1 MAALKIYS
9 VGMEIESMCS
19 KCKDATV
26 HMIEVIKNDIPT
38 RVLCKSC
45 HSSHRYRAPETAAV
59 ATTVTRK
66 KVSAKSTG
74 LKKTAAK
81 TAVTRTRKTVST
93 KTPEQRKWSRLCNK
107 FNIENPKE
115 YVMNEKFL
123 EHDAI
128 QHKKFGLGVVV
139 EILDPNKMSVAFEE
153 GIKTLV
159 HNR

>member
-1 MAALKIYS
+1 MAAFKIYT
-9 VGMEIESMCS
+9 VGSEIESMCS
-19 KCKDATV
+19 KCKAATV
-26 HMIEVIKNDIPT
+26 HVIEVIKNDIPT

-59 ATTVTRK
+59 AATITRK
-66 KVSAKSTG
+66 RATSKSTG
-74 LKKTAAK
+74 AKKTAAK
-81 TAVTRTRKTVST
+81 TTVTRTRKTVST

-115 YVMNEKFL
+115 YGMNEKFL

-139 EILDPNKMSVAFEE
+139 EILDPTKITVAFED

-159 HNR
+159 QNR